1 MNTLINAKELRASLP
16 SVVERV
22 RRGARFT
29 VVYRSRPAFHVI
41 PIEATTAGTGDLKGD
56 SLYQAKALGRSTDRR
71 AAADHDKIL
80 YSK

>member
-41 PIEATTAGTGDLKGD
+41 PVEATNAGQGDLKSD
-56 SLYQAKALGRSTDRR
+56 PLYQAKALGRSTDKRT
-71 AAADHDKIL
+71 AADHDKLL